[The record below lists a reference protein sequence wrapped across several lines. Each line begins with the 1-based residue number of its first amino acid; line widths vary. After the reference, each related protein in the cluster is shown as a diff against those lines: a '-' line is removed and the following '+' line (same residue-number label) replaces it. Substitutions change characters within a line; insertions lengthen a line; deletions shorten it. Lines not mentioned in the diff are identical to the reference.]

1 MDPVRNPYSP
11 GAGLRPFELAGRD
24 KEIAKF
30 EVLRARARQRRVDQS
45 IVFYGLRGVGKTVL
59 LNELADAAR
68 NDGWI
73 VAKVEADASGARSPF
88 RSQIAQSLNVALR
101 RVQGKSARGSRMKA
115 ALRTFKAFSLKA
127 APDGTLSVGIE
138 IEADAGRADTG
149 SLQADL
155 TDLALDLGDAAI
167 ELDCGVALF
176 IDEMQDL
183 KAEELAAIC
192 QACHE
197 AGQQNKPFFV
207 VGAGLPN
214 LPGILAEARS
224 YAERL
229 FHYATLGPLPDAEA
243 AVALTRPAQH
253 EKVKWTDQAVGIVVD
268 AANGY
273 PYFLQEYG
281 SAAWD
286 VATSSPID
294 HGDAVEG
301 IRIGK
306 ARLDDGFF
314 RSRWERAT
322 PGEREYLSAM
332 AVDGD
337 EPSQSGEVARRLSKL
352 PAQLGPVRAK
362 LISKGLVFAPAHGAI
377 AFTVPGM
384 AEFIARQA
392 TL

>member
-24 KEIAKF
+24 RELARF
-30 EVLRARARQRRVDQS
+30 DVLRARARQRRNDQS

-59 LNELADAAR
+59 LNELAEAAR
-68 NDGWI
+68 DDGWI
-73 VAKVEADASGARSPF
+73 VAKVEADASGSRSPF
-88 RSQIAQSLNVALR
+88 RNQIAQSLNVALR
-101 RVQGKSARGSRMKA
+101 QVQGKGSKGNRMRA
-115 ALRTFKAFSLKA
+115 ALRTFKSFSLNA

-138 IEADAGRADTG
+138 LEPDRGRADTG

-183 KAEELAAIC
+183 RTEELSAIC

-197 AGQQNKPFFV
+197 AGQQNKPFFI

-229 FHYATLGPLPDAEA
+229 FHYATLGPLPPAEA
-243 AVALTRPAQH
+243 AAALVRPAEH
-253 EKVKWTDQAVGIVVD
+253 EQVAWTDGAVEVVVE
-268 AANGY
+268 AARGY

-286 VATSSPID
+286 VASSSPID
-294 HGDAVEG
+294 RRGAVEG

-306 ARLDDGFF
+306 ARLDEGFF
-314 RSRWERAT
+314 KSRWERAT
-322 PGEREYLSAM
+322 PGERDYLSAM
-332 AVDGD
+332 AADGD
-337 EPSQSGEVARRLSKL
+337 SPSQSGEVARRLEKQ
-352 PAQLGPVRAK
+352 PTQLGPVRAK
-362 LISKGLVFAPAHGAI
+362 LIAKGLVFAPEHGSI

-384 AEFIARQA
+384 ADFIARQE
-392 TL
+392 T